1 MIFSNF
7 LTVLTVAVW
16 AVFLGVIALGLF
28 RTARTRGPGRAL
40 RQAFSLRL
48 QAALFLAATAT
59 TLARSGLVF
68 IEPQEVAV
76 VISAISPEG
85 YRERP
90 LRSGLRWLTPLA
102 EEVVR
107 YPISW
112 QTYRMGSRSGEGQV
126 AGDDSILA
134 RTSDGQEVSIDSS
147 VIFLIDAE
155 EVMRVHIEW
164 RDRYVNDV
172 IRPVMRGLVR
182 SQVSQ
187 FTVDEVNSSKR
198 LDLERDLD
206 KQVRLAFKAKGFI
219 LDRFI
224 LLNIAFSP
232 EYAAAVEQKQIAFQ
246 GKIESE
252 YKADAVRKLAQG
264 EADAT
269 RMKAQAQA
277 EALEAIS
284 RALARDRSLLTY
296 QYIDKLS
303 PAIRVMLVPN
313 NAPFMLPL
321 PSLDEPGAPSTLR
334 PLAPVPAAPAPPA
347 PALPSAAPPAP
358 QASAAPRPGP

>member
-164 RDRYVNDV
+164 RDRYVNDF

-198 LDLERDLD
+198 LDLER
-206 KQVRLAFKAKGFI
+206 
-219 LDRFI
+219 
-224 LLNIAFSP
+224 AFSP